1 MHEVIQIAIPIFQS
15 IILKIILNILFYRLA
30 INYRVCDGGGQ
41 EKLEDIHQMCTLQF
55 NNILSVPTK
64 EVLSKLIQKIFHITS
79 FLRYKGISK
88 YTAFKLVEKETPVEE
103 SVSLKI
109 PEHCSTNPTCNSSNI
124 QIVVQTEF
132 CINGNSVQ
140 HCILFKENGN
150 CTVKIL
156 NRDTKFMFPIK
167 YNQNTIDGI
176 IYVIETFG
184 ICKRVKQNVENPQE
198 DNPNH
203 EKWTSLIN
211 KTMNETRE
219 RSKVCN
225 SIISMNFQLDIC
237 FACSSQVRLR
247 RKRKLDN
254 TLSDQKKNTSNK
266 LVINKN
272 ILNVELKDKINH
284 YKKR

>member
-1 MHEVIQIAIPIFQS
+1 
-15 IILKIILNILFYRLA
+15 
-30 INYRVCDGGGQ
+30 
-41 EKLEDIHQMCTLQF
+41 LQF

-64 EVLSKLIQKIFHITS
+64 EVLSKLIQKIFNITS
-79 FLRYKGISK
+79 FLRYKGKSK

-109 PEHCSTNPTCNSSNI
+109 PEYCSITCTSSSI

-156 NRDTKFMFPIK
+156 NRDINFMFPIK

-176 IYVIETFG
+176 IYVLETFR
-184 ICKRVKQNVENPQE
+184 ICKGLKINVENPQE
-198 DNPNH
+198 NSPNH
-203 EKWTSLIN
+203 EKWTSVIN

-225 SIISMNFQLDIC
+225 SIIFMNSQLDIC

-254 TLSDQKKNTSNK
+254 TLSDQKKNPSNK
-266 LVINKN
+266 LVINQN
-272 ILNVELKDKINH
+272 ILNVELKDTNKSLQKKIETKTNNEEH
-284 YKKR
+284 IKPIHVPEINLQKKEQEQ